1 MKQKETKKKDS
12 VTQKDY
18 RKLEKLTGEHPL
30 KELLPDAYVSY
41 PARTRKNGRI
51 TYFNFHLAKE
61 MGLIQKEH
69 PLEMNDILEESL
81 LKTFSLVIIN
91 EYDEEHKKKFKEE
104 DIKPGTYMAT
114 RYLQPQHK
122 DNLGLSS
129 GDGRS
134 IWNGYTEYKG
144 KTWDV
149 SSRGTGAT
157 RLSPATSKYGRF
169 FESGDPTISY
179 GCGYA
184 ELDEAL
190 EGAFFSEVL
199 HRNHIKTERTLAIIS
214 FEKDLVIAVRAY
226 ENLLRPSHFFRYI
239 KQNNL
244 ESLRK
249 MALYYIERQE
259 SNGVWQNVPRE
270 EKERLDFFLRKQIEI
285 FARTAAT
292 FEDDYIFCWM
302 DWDGDNILMDG
313 GIIDYGSVRQFGL
326 YHHGYKFDDDGKF
339 SVTIEQQKTKAR
351 YIAQTFI
358 QVVDA
363 LQKNKKTTIKEFE
376 NHKLLK
382 IFDDHFEECK
392 NKNLI
397 HKIGFEDHLLETLAH
412 SSYLKNFRESF
423 SFFERVQSK
432 TGEYKVSDGVSHD
445 AIFCMRDILRELP
458 QLLLRNYEAI
468 SPEDFIE
475 IIRSSYAKEKDLII
489 TPTRKEQITLFQKNY
504 MKLLEKASQLEKCS
518 LQDMLLKITLRSA
531 IINKY
536 DRITGDSITIIAD
549 KIIKSRPKLN
559 STQIFQILERFISY
573 QDLNP
578 EKAEQKEKLNPK
590 EEKLLF
596 ALFSIVRDYREGL

>member
-1 MKQKETKKKDS
+1 MAKCS
-12 VTQKDY
+12 AG
-18 RKLEKLTGEHPL
+18 RK
-30 KELLPDAYVSY
+30 
-41 PARTRKNGRI
+41 
-51 TYFNFHLAKE
+51 
-61 MGLIQKEH
+61 
-69 PLEMNDILEESL
+69 
-81 LKTFSLVIIN
+81 
-91 EYDEEHKKKFKEE
+91 
-104 DIKPGTYMAT
+104 GT
-114 RYLQPQHK
+114 
-122 DNLGLSS
+122 
-129 GDGRS
+129 
-134 IWNGYTEYKG
+134 I
-144 KTWDV
+144 
-149 SSRGTGAT
+149 
-157 RLSPATSKYGRF
+157 RL
-169 FESGDPTISY
+169 
-179 GCGYA
+179 
-184 ELDEAL
+184 
-190 EGAFFSEVL
+190 
-199 HRNHIKTERTLAIIS
+199 
-214 FEKDLVIAVRAY
+214 
-226 ENLLRPSHFFRYI
+226 
-239 KQNNL
+239 
-244 ESLRK
+244 
-249 MALYYIERQE
+249 
-259 SNGVWQNVPRE
+259 
-270 EKERLDFFLRKQIEI
+270 FLRKQIEI